1 MSGTEK
7 VFGAVKAIMLM
18 QERFDGI
25 DQKILR
31 QEDDLT
37 ALSRSHAELAQRV
50 SSIEGYIRGRSDQAV
65 AQGLLPRD

>member
-50 SSIEGYIRGRSDQAV
+50 SSIEGAEVTKRSHKACCQGTDQ
-65 AQGLLPRD
+65 